1 MKVGDKIKL
10 NDKVRKLPPG
20 KREKFKP
27 GDKGRVE
34 ELIGSL
40 YVRVAI
46 KKKGTLRVP
55 KGWLD
60 YA

>member
-1 MKVGDKIKL
+1 MKVGDKVRL
-10 NDKVRKLPPG
+10 NKKALKLPPG

-27 GDKGRVE
+27 GDKGKVE

-60 YA
+60 LA